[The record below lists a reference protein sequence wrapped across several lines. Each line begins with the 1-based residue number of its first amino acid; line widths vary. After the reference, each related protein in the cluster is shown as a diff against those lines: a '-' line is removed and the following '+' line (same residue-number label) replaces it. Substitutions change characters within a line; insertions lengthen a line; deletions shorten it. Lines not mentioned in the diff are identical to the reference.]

1 MHSQHPQK
9 PQLPARVPQE
19 PSPPPRLALGSAS
32 SPLARW
38 WHSEWMRGP
47 WGKTLKIGGAAV
59 GVILVL
65 LAAVNL
71 VLSADWV
78 EARVAARIK
87 EQTGRDLTVN
97 GSTILLF
104 TPGPHI
110 VISDAKIVDPD
121 AQAGTADLSIAK
133 LKVDLA
139 FSDLFSRRIDAERI
153 VLERPVLT
161 VRLGEEAQRWGDAD
175 EPLKKIRFAKA
186 QMTGGGDKR
195 RDLVLKD
202 VRIED
207 GTVVI
212 VYDGDDAEEKRI
224 EHIDTQLSL
233 PAVGAP
239 LLGGGTLEWK
249 DQTVQFSFEVT
260 TPADLRAQRPAEIQ
274 LALDTKAIAARFDG
288 TLATAPH
295 LTGQGR
301 LSAKASSVPSVLAW
315 MRETPAV
322 SSAIGDGELASDVSW
337 TEGEI
342 TLTNARFALEHASGQ
357 GQAVIAL
364 TRPRPHIRAALAIDH
379 LDLNPFL
386 EGAKQ
391 HEPRRADAAP
401 ERTAPAQPQPAP
413 TSDWFSKPSAPA
425 VEVEQVVVPPPAP
438 PTPNAAEPASPNIL
452 AALPQASRV
461 APPAS
466 FDADVN
472 LNVRK
477 TRVGHLNIGPSSLGV
492 VFRDGVMDA
501 TLGGMEL
508 YDGHA
513 SGTLTVDASKPIP
526 SFTGDFRLDGVQAK
540 PLLTDAAQFSMIGGR
555 TKLDVSLAG
564 EAQDAEAIKSSLKG
578 SGAFVVTEGAIE
590 GIDITAFISALGEGD
605 FNFQQGAGAKTA
617 FSDLGGSFI
626 ITDGIAETKN
636 LKMVSPLLQ
645 VTAEGTVDVPN
656 GNLDILANPE
666 IIAGPEGR
674 GGANDL
680 AGLTVPVR
688 VEGPLAD
695 PRIRPQIGSVFANP
709 ENASKAVSK
718 IGQALQKKF
727 KGRPVGEAI
736 GRFLGNVQIGGGR
749 APKATPQALAPL
761 EGGEPDQGDADE
773 AMDSE
778 LEQILR

>member
-1 MHSQHPQK
+1 
-9 PQLPARVPQE
+9 
-19 PSPPPRLALGSAS
+19 
-32 SPLARW
+32 
-38 WHSEWMRGP
+38 MRGP

-59 GVILVL
+59 GVLLVL

-71 VLSADWV
+71 VLSTDWV

-110 VISDAKIVDPD
+110 VISDAKIIDPD

-139 FSDLFSRRIDAERI
+139 FSDLFSQRIDAERI

-161 VRLGEEAQRWGDAD
+161 VRLGDEAQQWGDAD
-175 EPLKKIRFAKA
+175 KPLKKIRFAKA
-186 QMTGGGDKR
+186 QMNGDGEKRR

-239 LLGGGTLEWK
+239 LIGGGTLEWK

-288 TLATAPH
+288 TLAIAPH
-295 LTGQGR
+295 LSGQGR
-301 LSAKASSVPSVLAW
+301 LSAKAASIPSVLAW
-315 MRETPAV
+315 MRESPAV

-342 TLTNARFALEHASGQ
+342 TLSNARFALEHASGQ
-357 GQAVIAL
+357 GEAVIAL
-364 TRPRPHIRAALAIDH
+364 KRPRPHIRAALAIDR
-379 LDLNPFL
+379 LDLNPFF

-391 HEPRRADAAP
+391 HEARRADAAP
-401 ERTAPAQPQPAP
+401 ERAAPAQLQPAPKRAP

-425 VEVEQVVVPPPAP
+425 VEVEQVVVAPPAP
-438 PTPNAAEPASPNIL
+438 NPAEPAAANSL

-477 TRVGHLNIGPSSLGV
+477 TRVGHLDIGPSSLGV

-513 SGTLTVDASKPIP
+513 SGTLTVDASKPVP

-540 PLLTDAAQFSMIGGR
+540 PFLTDAAQFSMIGGR
-555 TKLDVSLAG
+555 TKLDLSLSG
-564 EAQDAEAIKSSLKG
+564 EGQDAEAIKSSLKG

-605 FNFQQGAGAKTA
+605 FDLQQGAGAKTA

-626 ITDGIAETKN
+626 IADGIAETSN
-636 LKMVSPLLQ
+636 LKMVSPLLK

-688 VEGPLAD
+688 VEGPLED

-718 IGQALQKKF
+718 IGQALQRKF

-736 GRFLGNVQIGGGR
+736 GRFLGNVQIGGGG
-749 APKATPQALAPL
+749 APKQTPQALAPL
-761 EGGEPDQGDADE
+761 QGGEPGQGDAGE